1 MFGATDGSFEYR
13 VFAGAAVFRE
23 LFSVRTGRGADRVKN
38 GNLLLVASPRE
49 APGVVA
55 TLERN
60 GFAVA
65 AVPDVLRARHTLERG
80 PSPDL
85 ALLDLDVPE
94 NCTSA
99 AMAAL
104 ASRVPLAFLF
114 GTAPPEVVA
123 RTEEIPSLGYAPKGA
138 GETLLCA
145 ALRRM
150 LAFAAEG
157 KSRRKTK
164 FSGVLPF
171 SALPSTKPETTEP
184 FPAAKAALLATILDA
199 MPSPVFFKD
208 LQGVYRECNAAFC
221 AFLGRARE
229 DVLGA
234 TTFDVAPA
242 ELAEVYHRAD
252 LDLLA
257 RGGNQRYESPVP
269 YRDGSRRHVLF
280 SKAVVRD
287 GEGRPLG
294 LVGVMTDVTER
305 KRAEDVLR
313 TREAYLRAVFDNVPH
328 VLWLKDR
335 EGRYLAANEGLAG
348 MYGAASAEDV
358 LGRGEHDFW
367 PPEIAECYLAED
379 RKVMEER
386 TRLFFEQKIQTPEGV
401 RLFETFKTPILDDE
415 GELLGTAGFSLDVTE
430 RRTEEERVL
439 ERHAQLL
446 AIFDGLDELV
456 FVVDMTTR
464 EMLFVNRKTRELFG
478 RDLAGTCCHRSLQAR
493 EDVCPFCFLEQL
505 TAEPGT
511 PLRRDVAS
519 PVLGRYFA
527 ATVTCIPWTDGR
539 PVMLALAMDMTER
552 KRMEEELRR
561 SGEKLTEALQERN
574 ALLRELQH
582 RIKNSLAI
590 IVSLVRLESNRSE
603 VPAVRE
609 SLAVV
614 AGRIASLAVL
624 YDALYGSGSVHEVD
638 LGRYLH
644 RLCTSLLESY
654 GVEKGRIGLSVPGA
668 ERVLFDARR
677 AISVGLMVN
686 ELVTNAVKH
695 AFPEGRGGE
704 VTLRVAR
711 EDGAVFVDVAD
722 DGVGFACEAVPEGG
736 GAEPAAEFLATSG
749 AGAGLRLLDLLAK
762 QLDARVERFAGPEG
776 KGTCFRIVL
785 PEEALAG
792 EVADE
797 E

>member
-1 MFGATDGSFEYR
+1 MFGATDGSSECR
-13 VFAGAAVFRE
+13 VLAGAAVFRE

-60 GFAVA
+60 GFAVT
-65 AVPDVLRARHTLERG
+65 AVPDVLRAGHILERS

-85 ALLDLDVPE
+85 ILLDLDVPE

-99 AMAAL
+99 AMAVL
-104 ASRVPLAFLF
+104 ASHAPLAFLF
-114 GTAPPEVVA
+114 GTVPPELVA
-123 RTEEIPSLGYAPKGA
+123 RTEDIPSFGYVPKGA
-138 GETLLCA
+138 GEALLCA

-150 LAFAAEG
+150 LVLATEG
-157 KSRRKTK
+157 KPHRKTE
-164 FSGVLPF
+164 FSGVLSC
-171 SALPSTKPETTEP
+171 SASPSTESETAEP
-184 FPAAKAALLATILDA
+184 FPTVKVALLATILDA

-221 AFLGRARE
+221 AFLGRSRE
-229 DVLGA
+229 EILGA
-234 TTFDVAPA
+234 TVFDVAPA
-242 ELAEVYHRAD
+242 ERAEVYHRAD

-257 RGGNQRYESPVP
+257 RGGDQRYETTVP
-269 YRDGSRRHVLF
+269 YRDGSCHILF

-287 GEGRPLG
+287 GEGKPLG
-294 LVGVMTDVTER
+294 LVGIMTDVTER

-313 TREAYLRAVFDNVPH
+313 SREAYLRAVFDNVPH

-335 EGRYLAANEGLAG
+335 QGRYLAANEGLARL
-348 MYGAASAEDV
+348 YGASSAEDI

-386 TRLFFEQKIQTPEGV
+386 TRLFFEQKVQTPEGV

-430 RRTEEERVL
+430 RRAEEERVL

-446 AIFDGLDELV
+446 AIFDGLEELV

-519 PVLGRYFA
+519 PVLGRHFA

-539 PVMLALAMDMTER
+539 PVMLALAMDVTER

-561 SGEKLTEALQERN
+561 AGEELAEALQERN

-590 IVSLVRLESNRSE
+590 IVSLVRLEANRSE
-603 VPAVRE
+603 VPAVKE
-609 SLAVV
+609 SLALV

-638 LGRYLH
+638 LAGYLR
-644 RLCTSLLESY
+644 RLCTSLLDSY
-654 GVEKGRIGLSVPGA
+654 GVAGRIVLSVA
-668 ERVLFDARR
+668 EEDRVLLEARR
-677 AISVGLMVN
+677 AVSVGLMVN

-695 AFPEGRGGE
+695 AFPEGRSGE
-704 VTLRVAR
+704 VTLRVGR
-711 EDGAVFVDVAD
+711 EGGAVFVDVAD
-722 DGVGFACEAVPEGG
+722 DGVGFACEAVQEGG
-736 GAEPAAEFLATSG
+736 GAEPAAEFLAASG
-749 AGAGLRLLDLLAK
+749 AGSGLRLIDLLAK
-762 QLDARVERFAGPEG
+762 HLDARVERFAGPEG
-776 KGTCFRIVL
+776 KGTCFHIVL
-785 PEEALAG
+785 PEEALSG

-797 E
+797 G

>member
-1 MFGATDGSFEYR
+1 
-13 VFAGAAVFRE
+13 
-23 LFSVRTGRGADRVKN
+23 
-38 GNLLLVASPRE
+38 
-49 APGVVA
+49 VVA

-65 AVPDVLRARHTLERG
+65 AVPDVLEARNALERG
-80 PSPDL
+80 LSPDL
-85 ALLDLDVPE
+85 ALVDLDVLE
-94 NCTSA
+94 HCTSE
-99 AMAAL
+99 AMEVL
-104 ASRVPLAFLF
+104 ASRVPLAFLV
-114 GTAPPEVVA
+114 GTAPPEALA
-123 RTEEIPSLGYAPKGA
+123 RTEGIPFLGYVPKDS
-138 GETLLCA
+138 GEALLCA

-150 LAFAAEG
+150 LALAAE
-157 KSRRKTK
+157 RPFCRKVAWPEEFP
-164 FSGVLPF
+164 FSGV
-171 SALPSTKPETTEP
+171 SSTKPETTEP

-229 DVLGA
+229 EILG
-234 TTFDVAPA
+234 TTVFDVAPA
-242 ELAEVYHRAD
+242 DLAEVYHRAD

-257 RGGNQRYESPVP
+257 LGGKQCYESPVLS
-269 YRDGSRRHVLF
+269 RDGSRRHVLF

-287 GEGRPLG
+287 EEGRPLG

-305 KRAEDVLR
+305 KRAEDALR
-313 TREAYLRAVFDNVPH
+313 AREAYLRAVFDNVPH

-335 EGRYLAANEGLAG
+335 EGRYLAANQGLVRL
-348 MYGAASAEDV
+348 YGAASAEEI

-367 PPEIAECYLAED
+367 PPEVAESYLAED

-386 TRLFFEQKIQTPEGV
+386 TRLFFEQKVQTPEGV
-401 RLFETFKTPILDDE
+401 RFFETFKTSILDDE
-415 GELLGTAGFSLDVTE
+415 GKLLGTAGFALDVTE
-430 RRTEEERVL
+430 QRAEEERVL

-456 FVVDMTTR
+456 FVVDMTTK
-464 EMLFVNRKTRELFG
+464 EILFVNRKTKELFG
-478 RDLAGTCCHRSLQAR
+478 RDLSGTICHRSLQAR

-505 TAEPGT
+505 AARPGT
-511 PLRRDVAS
+511 PLRRDVAN
-519 PVLGRYFA
+519 PVLGRHFA
-527 ATVTCIPWTDGR
+527 ATVTCMPWTDGR
-539 PVMLALAMDMTER
+539 PVMLALAMDVTER

-561 SGEKLTEALQERN
+561 SGEQLAEALQERN

-590 IVSLVRLESNRSE
+590 IASLVRLESNRSE

-624 YDALYGSGSVHEVD
+624 YDALYGAGSVREVD

-654 GVEKGRIGLSVPGA
+654 GVEGRIGLAVLEA
-668 ERVLFDARR
+668 EQVRFDAKR

-711 EDGAVFVDVAD
+711 KDGAVFVEIAD
-722 DGVGFACEAVPEGG
+722 DGVGFACETVPKGG
-736 GAEPAAEFLATSG
+736 GADLEEGFCSTSG
-749 AGAGLRLLDLLAK
+749 SGLRLIDLLAK
-762 QLDARVERFAGPEG
+762 QLDARVENFTGPEG

-785 PEEALAG
+785 QEPLSG
-792 EVADE
+792 KVADE